1 VSKDKIAPPPP
12 PGPRNNRSV
21 VHGIIG
27 QLNDRTQKRLADAYL
42 LPIEAVEPNPAQPR
56 RTQNAEQDRE
66 LAEDIQ
72 SNGILE
78 PILVREAPGKGAGS
92 YQIIAGERRYR
103 AAKELGL
110 AQVPVIIKD
119 MDDRQVQL
127 VSLAENLQRLD
138 LSAEDEASYFTMLSV
153 DFNYSTRDIAG
164 MIHKSQSYVQAR
176 LNLLKEKPPECAD
189 VSSQS
194 NDGEE
199 PGIVSEKNNNRTKK
213 VQLSENSQ
221 LKFDNYRPVT
231 AFEKFLVKTAKR
243 LPEMDIEERKK
254 LTEQIKTLKD
264 RLIELENNLN
274 NSSSPITNI
283 TKSKK

>member
-1 VSKDKIAPPPP
+1 MSKDKIAPPPP

-27 QLNDRTQKRLADAYL
+27 QLNDKTQKRLADAYM

-66 LAEDIQ
+66 LAEDVRA
-72 SNGILE
+72 NGILE

-138 LSAEDEASYFTMLSV
+138 LSPEDEAGYFTMLSV
-153 DFNYSTRDIAG
+153 EFNYSTRDIAS
-164 MIHKSQSYVQAR
+164 MIHKSQAYVQTR
-176 LNLLKEKPPECAD
+176 LNLLRQNKVGDTPTDELANPTVLPET
-189 VSSQS
+189 
-194 NDGEE
+194 
-199 PGIVSEKNNNRTKK
+199 ISEKNNKRTEKTH
-213 VQLSENSQ
+213 LSENSQ
-221 LKFDNYRPVT
+221 LNAGIYRPVT
-231 AFEKFLVKTAKR
+231 AFEKFLVKTTKR

-264 RLIELENNLN
+264 RLNELEHNLN
-274 NSSSPITNI
+274 NSSSPAS
-283 TKSKK
+283 KSKK